1 MHSRHAGEMDVA
13 RTKLAT
19 NPSALRKGHPPSRI
33 GKKGVTFYLEPDAIR
48 QLRMISIDEDT
59 TLQAL
64 MVEAANLLF
73 RSRGQTEN
81 AK

>member
-1 MHSRHAGEMDVA
+1 MA
-13 RTKLAT
+13 RPKSGTE
-19 NPSALRKGHPPSRI
+19 PRFPPKGPPPSRI

-48 QLRMISIDEDT
+48 QLRLIGIDEDT

-73 RSRGQTEN
+73 RSRGKSEV

>member
-1 MHSRHAGEMDVA
+1 MA

-19 NPSALRKGHPPSRI
+19 NPTALHKGQPPSRI
-33 GKKGVTFYLEPDAIR
+33 GKKGVTFYLKPDAIR

-64 MVEAANLLF
+64 MIEAANLLF
-73 RSRGQTEN
+73 HSRGKAEI

>member
-1 MHSRHAGEMDVA
+1 ME

-19 NPSALRKGHPPSRI
+19 NPTAVHKGPPPSRI

-48 QLRMISIDEDT
+48 QLRMIGIDEDT

-64 MVEAANLLF
+64 MVEAANLLL
-73 RSRGQTEN
+73 RSRGKTEN